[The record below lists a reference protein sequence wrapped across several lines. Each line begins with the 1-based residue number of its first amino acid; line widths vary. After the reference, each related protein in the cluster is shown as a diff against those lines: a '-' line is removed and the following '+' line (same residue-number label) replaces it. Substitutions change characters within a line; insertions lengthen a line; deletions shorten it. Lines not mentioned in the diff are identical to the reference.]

1 MLFMLPSGC
10 IFPGKIRVQFAVQSA
25 FAIVEPKQGQALFSP
40 VAIPDGGTTRVSVEA
55 LPCKRKR
62 NLLMEKATKAKMES
76 DRD

>member
-40 VAIPDGGTTRVSVEA
+40 VAIPDGGTTTSICGSSAMQKKKKLADGEGNKGEEGER
-55 LPCKRKR
+55 
-62 NLLMEKATKAKMES
+62 
-76 DRD
+76 